1 MHDAVRSLRSTST
14 DSPGRSVHGT
24 QAAVA
29 AAAGL
34 ELADATGAVNE
45 EQR

>member
-14 DSPGRSVHGT
+14 DSPERSVHGT
-24 QAAVA
+24 QAAV
-29 AAAGL
+29 AAGL